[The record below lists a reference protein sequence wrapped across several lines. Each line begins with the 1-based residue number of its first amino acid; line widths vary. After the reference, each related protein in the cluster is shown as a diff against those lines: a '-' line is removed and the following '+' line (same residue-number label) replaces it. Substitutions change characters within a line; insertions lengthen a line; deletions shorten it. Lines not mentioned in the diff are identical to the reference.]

1 MAMSN
6 LTQRILSAL
15 VLIPIV
21 IAAIAYGGLV
31 FDAFMILA
39 FVLSVFELRN
49 MAKNLTPRIAY
60 MLIGGLYFL
69 LSFALFDLLRDGTSG
84 LYLTVTL
91 MVVIWASDTVA
102 YIFGRL
108 IGGPKMAPAI
118 SPNKTWAGMAGSM
131 VGAAS
136 AFTLMLLYPEKMPA
150 MISEG
155 ISAVGTPVALLIFY
169 GAVLGVIGQIGD
181 LLESWIKRKAG
192 FKDSGSL
199 IPGHGGILDRI
210 DALLLVIP
218 FFYVICHFGL

>member
-1 MAMSN
+1 MAISN
-6 LTQRILSAL
+6 LNQRILSAL

-39 FVLSVFELRN
+39 FVLSMIELRN
-49 MAKNLTPRIAY
+49 MARNLTPRMAY
-60 MLIGGLYFL
+60 VIIGGLYFL
-69 LSFALFDLLRDGTSG
+69 LSFSLFDLLRDGTSG

-91 MVVIWASDTVA
+91 MAVIWASDTVA
-102 YIFGRL
+102 YIMGRL
-108 IGGPKMAPAI
+108 IGGPKMAPSI

-131 VGAAS
+131 IGAAT
-136 AFTLMLLYPEKMPA
+136 AFTLMLLYPEKMPSI
-150 MISEG
+150 ISEG
-155 ISAVGTPVALLIFY
+155 VYGVATPVALLVFY
-169 GAVLGVIGQIGD
+169 GALFGVIGQIGD

-192 FKDSGSL
+192 FKDSGKL

-218 FFYVICHFGL
+218 FFYIICHFGL